1 MKIKQLFEKQIN
13 DYAPINPIIDFSS
26 IEETSIGK
34 TIQWILNNFNHLYV
48 EYSESKAITRNN
60 VPAIIR
66 RKGLWITY
74 VIENEVITEYYIGD
88 NVNVQNYADWTS
100 DDNWKL
106 VSNK

>member
-1 MKIKQLFEKQIN
+1 MNKQLYEKRN
-13 DYAPINPIIDFSS
+13 NEYNPFFPIIKLEDIIDNISDKS
-26 IEETSIGK
+26 
-34 TIQWILNNFNHLYV
+34 IQWILNNFNHIYV

-60 VPAIIR
+60 VPSIIR

-74 VIENEVITEYYIGD
+74 IIDNEVITEYYIGD
-88 NVNVQNYADWTS
+88 NINVQNYTDWTS